1 MAFIIK
7 KEIKKELNRQ
17 HQEATQEFTHEPTGI
32 VITFRSSANQGF
44 QRAFQVI
51 VGKHR
56 DMVLTAQT
64 IANFDGDELTADEA
78 FNYAIGEHLI
88 ADWNVMNDTD
98 GNTEKLPI
106 TGENFAILLSNLDY
120 PEAFTEW
127 CLECAKTIAENI
139 KKQVQD
145 TVKKPSKG
153 GNGNKTTKT

>member
-1 MAFIIK
+1 MAFI
-7 KEIKKELNRQ
+7 IKKELNRQ
-17 HQEATQEFTHEPTGI
+17 HQEATQDFTHEPTGI

-51 VGKHR
+51 AGKHR
-56 DMVLTAQT
+56 EDVVLTAQT

-78 FNYAIGEHLI
+78 FGYAIGEHLI

-106 TGENFAILLSNLDY
+106 TGENFAILLSNLDN
-120 PEAFTEW
+120 PMAFTQW
-127 CLECAKTIAENI
+127 CLECASTIAENI

-153 GNGNKTTKT
+153 GNGNKITKI